1 MLALLTDRKSGE
13 VSTYD
18 VPAPELRPGGI
29 LVRTQYSA
37 ISAGTERATL
47 ELSAKSLLAK
57 AKARPDLV
65 KQVLEYARQNG
76 VKAAYEKVHAKLDT
90 LTTLGYSCAGEVISV
105 ADGVHEFRA
114 GDRVACGG
122 GTYANHAEINFV
134 PRNLAVRI
142 PSQVSSVAASLT
154 TIGAIAMHG
163 VRQAEVGIGETVA
176 VIGAGLVGVLTIQ
189 ILRAA
194 GCRVVAIDLSPQ
206 RVKRAAEFGAHLAVA
221 AGDPT
226 LASSIEEFSRY
237 GVDAAILT
245 AATDSAEPAEM
256 AARILRDRG
265 RIIVV
270 GAVGMGVSRSNMYT
284 KELSLALSRSYG
296 PGRYDQQYEEGGID
310 YPIGYVRWTERRNME
325 AFLDLL
331 ATGQIDVT
339 PLLERRYAID
349 EGAKAYADLKN
360 GLYTAILEYNSA
372 SAVLHRTVPAVVAA
386 RPRTGDEVR
395 VGCIGAGGFAS
406 SVIFPNLQSI
416 KGVRLQSVGTVSGT
430 GAISAQRTFKFQ
442 TAEKPSELLN
452 NPDVDTVFILTRHD
466 THMTYAAQALHAGKP
481 VFVEKPLAIDR
492 EQLAHLQ
499 ELHAAQLQDGR
510 APFVM
515 VGFNRR
521 FAPFTERIRQFFA
534 GRREP
539 MLVHARVNAGY
550 VPRDRWLHAHGG
562 RIVGEFCHFVD
573 WARSVIGSP
582 IHSVAAIGLPDGAQ
596 YTSDNIA
603 VTLKFADGS
612 VANLLYL
619 ANGDRS
625 IPKEYFEVFCQGAI
639 ARLEDFRTL
648 ELVRGGRIQKFKS
661 VQDKGYRRELQ
672 LTIEAIRSGK
682 PSPIPFDELVEV
694 TETTFL
700 VQHALAT
707 GEVIRLTPDG
717 PDASIEAP
725 APEYLTL
732 CGESLPPQEA
742 ARAHD

>member
-18 VPAPELRPGGI
+18 VPAPELRPGGL

-47 ELSAKSLLAK
+47 ELSSKSLLAK

-65 KQVLEYARQNG
+65 KQVIEYARQNG

-142 PSQVSSVAASLT
+142 PSQVSSAAASLT
-154 TIGAIAMHG
+154 TIGAIAMQG

-206 RVKRAAEFGAHLAVA
+206 RVKRAAEFGSHLTVA
-221 AGDPT
+221 ANDPT
-226 LASSIEEFSRY
+226 LASCIKEFSRY

-245 AATDSAEPAEM
+245 AATDSVEPVEM
-256 AARILRDRG
+256 AAKILRDRG

-270 GAVGMGVSRSNMYT
+270 GAVGMGVSRSNMYM

-296 PGRYDQQYEEGGID
+296 PGRYDPQYEEGGFD

-331 ATGQIDVT
+331 GAGQVDVT
-339 PLLERRYAID
+339 PLLEHRYTIE
-349 EGAKAYADLKN
+349 EGAKAFGDLKN
-360 GLYTAILEYNSA
+360 GLYTAILEYSGA
-372 SAVLHRTVPAVVAA
+372 SAVSQRSMPAVVAA
-386 RPRTGDEVR
+386 RPRIGDEVR
-395 VGCIGAGGFAS
+395 VGCIGAGSFAS

-416 KGVRLQSVGTVSGT
+416 KGVRLQSIGTISGA
-430 GAISAQRTFKFQ
+430 GAASAQRAFKFQ
-442 TAEKPSELLN
+442 IAEQPSELLN
-452 NPDVDTVFILTRHD
+452 DPNVDAVFVLTRHD
-466 THMTYAAQALHAGKP
+466 THATLTAQTLQAGRP
-481 VFVEKPLAIDR
+481 VFVEKPLAVDR
-492 EQLAHLQ
+492 EQLAQLQ
-499 ELHAAQLQDGR
+499 EVYGVQLQAGR

-521 FAPFTERIRQFFA
+521 FAPFTEKIRQFFA

-539 MLVHARVNAGY
+539 MMIHVRVNAGFI
-550 VPRDRWLHAHGG
+550 PHDHWIHAQGG

-573 WARSVIGSP
+573 WARAVIGSP
-582 IHSVAAIGLPDGAQ
+582 IHSVTASGLPNGTPFA
-596 YTSDNIA
+596 SDNVA

-625 IPKEYFEVFCQGAI
+625 IPKEFFEVFCQGAI
-639 ARLEDFRTL
+639 ARLDDFRTL
-648 ELVRGGRIQKFKS
+648 ELARNGKLQKFKS
-661 VQDKGYRRELQ
+661 VQDKGHRRELQ
-672 LTIEAIRSGK
+672 LTIEAVRDGK
-682 PSPIPFDELVEV
+682 PSPISFEELVEV
-694 TETTFL
+694 TEATFL
-700 VQHALAT
+700 VHEALVT
-707 GEVIRLTPDG
+707 GEVIRLAPAAPDPA
-717 PDASIEAP
+717 PDASL
-725 APEYLTL
+725 PEYQTL
-732 CGESLPPQEA
+732 CGETLPPPEA
-742 ARAHD
+742 THAHD

>member
-1 MLALLTDRKSGE
+1 MRALLTDRKSGE
-13 VSTYD
+13 VSTFE
-18 VPAPELRPGGI
+18 VPAPELRPGGL
-29 LVRTQYSA
+29 LVHTHYSA

-47 ELSAKSLLAK
+47 ELSSKSLLAK
-57 AKARPDLV
+57 IKARPDLV

-134 PRNLAVRI
+134 PRNLAVHI
-142 PSQVSSVAASLT
+142 PSQVPMAAASLT
-154 TIGAIAMHG
+154 TIGAIALQG
-163 VRQAEVGIGETVA
+163 FRQAEVGIGETVA

-189 ILRAA
+189 IARAA
-194 GCRVVAIDLSPQ
+194 GCRVVAIDLSPR
-206 RVKRAAEFGAHLAVA
+206 RVKQAAEFGAHLALGA
-221 AGDPT
+221 DDPS
-226 LASSIEEFSRY
+226 LVSSIKEFSRY

-270 GAVGMGVSRSNMYT
+270 GAVGMGVSRNNMYL

-296 PGRYDQQYEEGGID
+296 PGRYDPQYEEAGID

-331 ATGQIDVT
+331 ATRQIDVT
-339 PLLERRYAID
+339 PLLEHQYTIN

-360 GLYTAILEYNSA
+360 GLYTAILEYSGA
-372 SAVLHRTVPAVVAA
+372 AAVSQRTVPAVVAA
-386 RPRTGDEVR
+386 RPRIGDEVR
-395 VGCIGAGGFAS
+395 VGCIGAGSFAS
-406 SVIFPNLQSI
+406 SVILPNLQSI
-416 KGVRLQSVGTVSGT
+416 KGVRLQSVGTVSGA
-430 GAISAQRTFKFQ
+430 GAASAQRAFKFQ
-442 TAEKPSELLN
+442 TAEQPSELLN
-452 NPDVDTVFILTRHD
+452 DPNVDAVFIVTRHD
-466 THMTYAAQALHAGKP
+466 NHATLTAQALQAGRP
-481 VFVEKPLAIDR
+481 VFVEKPLAVNR
-492 EQLAHLQ
+492 EQLAQLQ
-499 ELHAAQLQDGR
+499 EVHAVQLQAGR

-521 FAPFTERIRQFFA
+521 FAPFTQKIRQFFA

-539 MLVHARVNAGY
+539 MMIHVRVNAGFIPY
-550 VPRDRWLHAHGG
+550 DHWIHAQGG

-582 IHSVAAIGLPDGAQ
+582 IQSVSASGLPNGTQVAA
-596 YTSDNIA
+596 DNVA
-603 VTLKFADGS
+603 VTLKFGDGS

-625 IPKEYFEVFCQGAI
+625 IPKEFLEVFCQGAI
-639 ARLEDFRTL
+639 AQLHDFRTL
-648 ELVRGGRIQKFKS
+648 ELARHGKIQKFKS
-661 VQDKGYRRELQ
+661 LQDKGHRGELQ
-672 LTIEAIRSGK
+672 LTIEAVRDGK
-682 PSPIPFDELVEV
+682 PSPIPFEELVEV
-694 TETTFL
+694 TEATFL
-700 VQHALAT
+700 VDQAVAT
-707 GEVIRLTPDG
+707 GEVIQLKQSAPSAMPGAALPEICHAETQRAA
-717 PDASIEAP
+717 AS
-725 APEYLTL
+725 
-732 CGESLPPQEA
+732 GESA
-742 ARAHD
+742 YV